1 MGEQDNSNDEKII
14 EGDEGNQDL
23 DESQNDDGA
32 GNESEGDDTPDDDNS
47 GDGDEAGDDDKSKSK
62 PTLKADEEPKT
73 RKRNIDFIKERQ
85 ANKAKRDE
93 NKGYGAEI
101 ADDDDGIDENDAK
114 VIQKQVAKVLSPFL
128 VKQMQDEDT
137 QEIGDFVKQ
146 NPDFAPY
153 AETVKRYA
161 QHPTRRDMPI
171 KALFYEVAGDDLLK
185 IGAKRAQKARDLAK
199 ESGAGGGS
207 GGGSSE
213 KGVWDLTPEEFATQQ
228 EALRNKPRE

>member
-1 MGEQDNSNDEKII
+1 MGEINNSNDEDII
-14 EGDEGNQDL
+14 EGEGNQDL

-47 GDGDEAGDDDKSKSK
+47 GDGDEADKGDKPESK
-62 PTLKADEEPKT
+62 PTLKADEEPKS

-85 ANKAKRDE
+85 ERKAQKNL
-93 NKGYGAEI
+93 NKGDDAG
-101 ADDDDGIDENDAK
+101 ADDDDDIDSDDAK
-114 VIQKQVAKVLSPFL
+114 IIQKQITKVLSPFL
-128 VKQMQDEDT
+128 QKQMQDEDT

-207 GGGSSE
+207 GGWSSE
-213 KGVWDLTPEEFATQQ
+213 KGVWDLSPEEFATQQ